1 MLWKLANIQLI
12 EHSVVL
18 LSVEVFIIAPR
29 RHVLKMEFGK
39 KNRAKKSIFTVFCV
53 KAKKKKKDP

>member
-1 MLWKLANIQLI
+1 MPWKLANIQLI

-39 KNRAKKSIFTVFCV
+39 KNRAKK
-53 KAKKKKKDP
+53 KAFLLYFV